1 LIFVNLIKKN
11 EHPTGKIKS
20 GFLRLAIQICWVKS
34 GGRMDF
40 LTSFVSNVNWEAI
53 VQLTFVALIMLSG
66 PIVIFLLAARGGD
79 M

>member
-1 LIFVNLIKKN
+1 
-11 EHPTGKIKS
+11 
-20 GFLRLAIQICWVKS
+20 
-34 GGRMDF
+34 MDF

-53 VQLTFVALIMLSG
+53 FQLTFVALIMLSG